1 MFNPI
6 RLVNQEN
13 FNFIC
18 KKLEIGRKDT
28 SDSSQNGES
37 LSMWKGTL
45 KLCDDD
51 NTRICIWNAE
61 WNVWNTNTV
70 EGSDW
75 WSA

>member
-37 LSMWKGTL
+37 LSM
-45 KLCDDD
+45 
-51 NTRICIWNAE
+51 
-61 WNVWNTNTV
+61 
-70 EGSDW
+70 
-75 WSA
+75 